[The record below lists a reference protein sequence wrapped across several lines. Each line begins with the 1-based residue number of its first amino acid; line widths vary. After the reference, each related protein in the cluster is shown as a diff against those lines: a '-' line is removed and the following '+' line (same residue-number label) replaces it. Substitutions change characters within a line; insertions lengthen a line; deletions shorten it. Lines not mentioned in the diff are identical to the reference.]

1 MQEIDRDT
9 ENQIIQTAL
18 FMTSSEH
25 QTKKMEAPFQQR
37 LMLNVAYARNAFA
50 EDSCRTSCSA
60 FQLQIKGHV
69 LNVEFE
75 ESSQRY
81 IVEYRAFNSD
91 GDSERVRTPR
101 VDTSEGA
108 YFKVLAPNLKGRTCI
123 IYKANQPMGDKGRTV
138 RIAPC
143 IIPLGSKER

>member
-1 MQEIDRDT
+1 MQELDRDL

-18 FMTSSEH
+18 LMTSAEH

-50 EDSCRTSCSA
+50 EDSAARLAARSVV
-60 FQLQIKGHV
+60 IKGNV
-69 LNVEFE
+69 LNVELE

-81 IVEYRAFNSD
+81 IVEYVAFNSD
-91 GDSERVRTPR
+91 GESERVRTPR

-108 YFKVLAPNLKGRTCI
+108 YFKVLAPNLKGRT
-123 IYKANQPMGDKGRTV
+123 V